1 MMSGPEWLHFFIGFL
16 AFAIMLVGLV
26 GTILPVLP
34 SIELIYLAALGY
46 GLLGWAAFGGWGTWG
61 IWLLVLETIILLI
74 GEVAIWWLG
83 NVTARQTGAS
93 WPAIALSIVLGIVGM
108 FIIPIVGAL
117 IGAMLGVF
125 LVEWYRRR
133 DWREALKATTGVL
146 WGAGLSAGAQIVIG
160 VVMIGVW
167 GLWFYLRAVEIGIAS

>member
-1 MMSGPEWLHFFIGFL
+1 MSGLEWLHFFIGFL
-16 AFAIMLVGLV
+16 AFALMLVGLV

-34 SIELIYLAALGY
+34 SIELIWLATLAY
-46 GLLGWAAFGGWGTWG
+46 GVVAWLATGAWGTWG
-61 IWLLVLETIILLI
+61 PWLLALETVILLI

-83 NVTARQTGAS
+83 NMTARQTGAS
-93 WPAIALSIVLGIVGM
+93 WPAILLSIVLGIVGM

-133 DWREALKATTGVL
+133 NWREALKATTGVL
-146 WGAGLSAGAQIVIG
+146 WGTGLSAGAQIVIG
-160 VVMIGVW
+160 LVMIAVW
-167 GLWFYLRAVEIGIAS
+167 GLWFYLRAVEIGVAA